1 MEVTKADIVVKLRA
15 LRMALF
21 DAADESGCVPSWPR
35 RAGRGLDPQG
45 VLSC

>member
-21 DAADESGCVPSWPR
+21 DAADEIEWPR
-35 RAGRGLDPQG
+35 RPSWSRT
-45 VLSC
+45 